1 MTFFYYEI
9 NTRRFIQSTNIRA
22 LEEFSGIS
30 YHKIWNWFT
39 DGSNLHVDDSI
50 ICGCSDLVRGKQ
62 RLQNNRSIEKGITI
76 KKVKIDHGQTGPE
89 GPKER
94 MVESLEY
101 KIIDTSKLPVR
112 ETKQPGSR
120 DMKGYDD
127 FFKEVE

>member
-62 RLQNNRSIEKGITI
+62 RIQKITYNEIGLGSKGIRSGEL
-76 KKVKIDHGQTGPE
+76 KPNIDLTGPIGE
-89 GPKER
+89 QIKFPK
-94 MVESLEY
+94 
-101 KIIDTSKLPVR
+101 KQ
-112 ETKQPGSR
+112 TKQPDNR
-120 DMKGYDD
+120 NMKQYDD
-127 FFKEVE
+127 FFKEVK

>member
-39 DGSNLHVDDSI
+39 DGSNLHADDSI

-62 RLQNNRSIEKGITI
+62 RLSWVQKQEKKLGEQMVKEQVDVILSGSRS
-76 KKVKIDHGQTGPE
+76 DLTGPSGE
-89 GPKER
+89 Q
-94 MVESLEY
+94 M
-101 KIIDTSKLPVR
+101 KLPKR
-112 ETKQPGSR
+112 QTKQPDNR
-120 DMKGYDD
+120 NMKQYDD